1 MTLYPEYAVHS
12 AYFAFDKNTQ
22 KLSPI
27 FNSAANVKRA
37 HHFHHMLGNMIDSKE
52 FPCVGAKAAF
62 KQNSYRFGFYNNITG
77 EEALKGLSHDL
88 SAFAKEQKDMKGAFT
103 TFAAVFDDS
112 FFQDS
117 VDFDKKVW
125 QLLKNLHDIDKADYD
140 PIASANPEDPNFAF
154 SFAGTAYF
162 VAALSPVSPRL
173 SRRFVAPCLVF
184 NAHYQFE
191 HMKAQGKFEKLRDI
205 IRANDAA
212 LEGGQANRIAADFGE
227 TSEAVQYTGITAAPS
242 KSCPFHSFGHKLKS

>member
-1 MTLYPEYAVHS
+1 MTLYPEFAAHS
-12 AYFAFDKNTQ
+12 AYFAFDKTAQ
-22 KLSPI
+22 KLTPL
-27 FNSAANVKRA
+27 FNSAANIKRA
-37 HHFHHMLGNMIDSKE
+37 QHFHHMLSSMIESKE

-62 KQNSYRFGFYNNITG
+62 KQNSYRFGFYNEMAGTD
-77 EEALKGLSHDL
+77 ALKGLSHDL

-112 FFQDS
+112 FFQDAY
-117 VDFDKKVW
+117 DFDEKVW
-125 QLLKNLHDIDKADYD
+125 QLLKTLHQIDKAEYD
-140 PIASANPEDPNFAF
+140 PIASANPKDANFAF

-227 TSEAVQYTGITAAPS
+227 TSEAVQYTGISATPPT
-242 KSCPFHSFGHKLKS
+242 SCPFHSFGKK